1 MAMYEELYC
10 KNCGAPLSPE
20 EMADN
25 GGKNEICDACR
36 DDSEG

>member
-1 MAMYEELYC
+1 MTTFEELYC

-25 GGKNEICDACR
+25 DGKNEICDACR
-36 DDSEG
+36 DESEG